1 MEKGKFITIEGTDGA
16 GKSTFIP
23 EMKAMLEAQGH
34 EVILTREPGGTKFAE
49 ELRELIL
56 NEKMDTMTSLLLAF
70 AARNEH
76 IKNVIDPALAA
87 GKYVISDRF
96 TDSTYAYQ
104 VCGQDV
110 PKEYVEVLEHM
121 VQKTLRPDITLIFT
135 VPVEISRE
143 RLGRTGKIPDN
154 FESQNNDFFQRVLDG
169 YLEIAKKEPTRCKLV
184 DSSKSLED
192 TKEQVLKYMNDFLA
206 TANLKKTKKNKP

>member
-16 GKSTFIP
+16 GKSTFVP
-23 EMKAMLEAQGH
+23 EMKAMLEAQGY
-34 EVILTREPGGTKFAE
+34 EVILTREPGGTPFAE
-49 ELRELIL
+49 ELREIIL
-56 NEKMDTMTSLLLAF
+56 NKPMDSMTALLLAF
-70 AARNEH
+70 ASRNEH
-76 IKNVIDPALAA
+76 IENVIKPALEA

-104 VCGQDV
+104 VAGQGV

-121 VQKTLRPDITLIFT
+121 VQKQLKPDMTLIFT
-135 VPVEISRE
+135 VPVEISRQ
-143 RLGRTGKIPDN
+143 RLSKTGKEPDN

-169 YLEIAKKEPTRCKLV
+169 YLSIAKNEPERCKLV

-192 TKEQVLKYMNDFLA
+192 TKEQVVNIMDKFLGSE
-206 TANLKKTKKNKP
+206 NKRVKKNKP

>member
-16 GKSTFIP
+16 GKSTFVP
-23 EMKAMLEAQGH
+23 EMKAMLESQGY
-34 EVILTREPGGTKFAE
+34 EVILTREPGGTPFAE
-49 ELRELIL
+49 ELREIIL
-56 NEKMDTMTSLLLAF
+56 NKPMDRMTALLLAF
-70 AARNEH
+70 ASRNEH
-76 IKNVIDPALAA
+76 IENVIKPALEA

-104 VCGQDV
+104 VAGQGV

-121 VQKTLRPDITLIFT
+121 VQKQLKPDMTLIFT
-135 VPVEISRE
+135 VPVEVSRQ
-143 RLGRTGKIPDN
+143 RLSKTGKEPDN

-169 YLEIAKKEPTRCKLV
+169 YLNIAKNEPERCKLV

-192 TKEQVLKYMNDFLA
+192 TKEQVVGIMNQFLGSD
-206 TANLKKTKKNKP
+206 LKKIKKNKP

>member
-192 TKEQVLKYMNDFLA
+192 TKEQVLKYMNYFLA

>member
-16 GKSTFIP
+16 GKSTFVP
-23 EMKAMLEAQGH
+23 EMKAMLEAQGY
-34 EVILTREPGGTKFAE
+34 EVILTREPGGTPFAE
-49 ELRELIL
+49 ELREIIL
-56 NEKMDTMTSLLLAF
+56 NKPMDSMTALLLAF
-70 AARNEH
+70 ASRNEH
-76 IKNVIDPALAA
+76 IENVIKPALEA

-104 VCGQDV
+104 VAGQGV

-121 VQKTLRPDITLIFT
+121 VQKQLKPDMTLIFT
-135 VPVEISRE
+135 VPVEVSRQ
-143 RLGRTGKIPDN
+143 RLSKTGKEPDN

-169 YLEIAKKEPTRCKLV
+169 YLNIAKNEPERCKLV

-192 TKEQVLKYMNDFLA
+192 TKEQVVGIMNQFLGSD
-206 TANLKKTKKNKP
+206 LKKIKKNKP

>member
-16 GKSTFIP
+16 GKSTFVP
-23 EMKAMLEAQGH
+23 EMKAMLEAQGY
-34 EVILTREPGGTKFAE
+34 EVILTREPGGTPFAD
-49 ELRELIL
+49 ELREIIL
-56 NEKMDTMTSLLLAF
+56 NKPMDSMTALLLAF
-70 AARNEH
+70 ASRNEH
-76 IKNVIDPALAA
+76 IENVIKPALEA

-104 VCGQDV
+104 VAGQGV

-121 VQKTLRPDITLIFT
+121 VQKQLKPDMTLIFT
-135 VPVEISRE
+135 VPVEVSRQ
-143 RLGRTGKIPDN
+143 RLSKTGKEPDN

-169 YLEIAKKEPTRCKLV
+169 YLNIAKNEPERCKLV

-192 TKEQVLKYMNDFLA
+192 TKEQVVGIMNQFLGSD
-206 TANLKKTKKNKP
+206 LKKIKKNKP

>member
-16 GKSTFIP
+16 GKSTFVP
-23 EMKAMLEAQGH
+23 EMKAMIEAQGY
-34 EVILTREPGGTKFAE
+34 EVILTREPGGTPFAE
-49 ELRELIL
+49 ELRKIIL
-56 NEKMDTMTSLLLAF
+56 NKPMDSLTALLLAF
-70 AARNEH
+70 ASRNEH
-76 IKNVIDPALAA
+76 IENVIKPALEA

-104 VCGQDV
+104 VAGQGV

-121 VQKTLRPDITLIFT
+121 VQKQLKPDMTLIFT
-135 VPVEISRE
+135 VPVEISRQ
-143 RLGRTGKIPDN
+143 RLSKTGKEPDN

-169 YLEIAKKEPTRCKLV
+169 YLSIAKNEPERCKLV

-192 TKEQVLKYMNDFLA
+192 TKEQVVNIMDKFLGSE
-206 TANLKKTKKNKP
+206 NKKVKKNKP